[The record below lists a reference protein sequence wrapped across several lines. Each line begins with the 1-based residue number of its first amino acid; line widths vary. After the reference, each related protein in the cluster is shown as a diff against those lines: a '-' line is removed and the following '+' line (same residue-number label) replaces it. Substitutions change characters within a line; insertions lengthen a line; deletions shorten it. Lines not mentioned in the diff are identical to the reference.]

1 MYVKKD
7 FKIKK
12 TIKRKCPKNISNK
25 TYKNYKKFT
34 KKQNLSNAIE
44 YIAKLN
50 IPLLPK
56 NNSNKQVVIGTTKY
70 LLPYFCL
77 PDYFEVFSLDT
88 NDWTINKNNMLIN
101 TIIKLNENIIRL
113 ITTPESLINTDNSLR
128 VSGKEICI
136 LLNNDYEIYK
146 LINNAHT
153 IENIY
158 FLIKN
163 DNTLKIENND
173 LIIVNKENV
182 VFYI

>member
-1 MYVKKD
+1 
-7 FKIKK
+7 
-12 TIKRKCPKNISNK
+12 
-25 TYKNYKKFT
+25 
-34 KKQNLSNAIE
+34 
-44 YIAKLN
+44 
-50 IPLLPK
+50 
-56 NNSNKQVVIGTTKY
+56 
-70 LLPYFCL
+70 L

-128 VSGKEICI
+128 VTGKEICI